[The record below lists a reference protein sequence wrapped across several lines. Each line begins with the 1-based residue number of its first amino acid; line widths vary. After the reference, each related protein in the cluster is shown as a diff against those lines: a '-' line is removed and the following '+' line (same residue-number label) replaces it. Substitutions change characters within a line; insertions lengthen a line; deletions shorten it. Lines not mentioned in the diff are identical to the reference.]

1 MTVAS
6 AAAGSGAGPAGG
18 GPSGGGPGGPVG
30 GGPGGPALAGTGV
43 LAVRALL
50 FWLVNYRRTWRGS
63 IVSGVASPVLYL
75 GALGVGLGT
84 LVDQHGTGRLGGVS
98 YLAFLAPGLLAAAG
112 MQTAVNEST
121 FPVMAAVKW
130 LKTYQAAAATPLRPG
145 DLFRGHLLFTAL
157 RILMNSV
164 IFLGIMAAFGAVKS
178 VWVLAALPVCVLTG
192 LAFATPIEAWAIT
205 RNKDT
210 SFSLLI
216 RFGLIPLFLFS
227 GTFFPVTQ
235 LPGWLQPVAYA
246 TPLWHG
252 VALCRSLSLG
262 TATLGGSLGHVA
274 YLVVLAVAG
283 LLAGQHF
290 YRRRLYA

>member
-1 MTVAS
+1 MAVAS
-6 AAAGSGAGPAGG
+6 AAPGGSGLA
-18 GPSGGGPGGPVG
+18 GGPGR
-30 GGPGGPALAGTGV
+30 GGPGAAGSPAPGAGAGV
-43 LAVRALL
+43 LAVRALR
-50 FWLVNYRRTWRGS
+50 FWLVNCRRTWRGS
-63 IVSGVASPVLYL
+63 IYTSVANPVLYL
-75 GALGVGLGT
+75 GAMGLGLGT

-98 YLAFLAPGLLAAAG
+98 YLAFLAPGLLAATA
-112 MQTAVNEST
+112 MQTAMSEST

-157 RILMNSV
+157 RILMNAA
-164 IFLGIMAAFGAVKS
+164 IFLGVMAAFGAIQS
-178 VWVLAALPVCVLTG
+178 FWAIAALPVCVLTG
-192 LAFATPIEAWAIT
+192 LAFAAPIEAWAIT
-205 RNKDT
+205 RDKDT

-235 LPGWLQPVAYA
+235 LPGWIQPVAYA

-262 TATLGGSLGHVA
+262 TADVGGSLVHVA
-274 YLVVLAVAG
+274 YLAAVTVAG
-283 LLAGQHF
+283 LAAGQYF
-290 YRRRLYA
+290 YRRRLYV